1 MARLLLV
8 RHAPTDET
16 GKRLTGRLPGAYLGE
31 QGKAM
36 AQRTADA
43 LAEVKLKAVY
53 SSPIERTWETAEIL
67 ARPHRLEPVAEEGL
81 LEVDYGKWSGRTLKS
96 LYRLRAWQTVQMTPS
111 RMVFPEGE
119 SIAAAQRR
127 AVETCEALADRHG
140 KDTIALVSH
149 SDVIKAVLSHFL
161 GQPLDL
167 FQRIVISPASVSVVD
182 LPRQGLPT
190 LVAMNALAPGMTRP

>member
-1 MARLLLV
+1 MARLLLI

-16 GKRLTGRLPGAYLGE
+16 GKRLTGRLPGAHLDD
-31 QGKAM
+31 QGRGM
-36 AQRTADA
+36 AQSTADA
-43 LAEVKLKAVY
+43 LSEVKLKAIY
-53 SSPIERTWETAEIL
+53 SSPLERTRETAEII
-67 ARPHRLEPVAEEGL
+67 ARPHGLEPVVHDGL

-96 LYRLRAWQTVQMTPS
+96 LYRLKAWHTVQVTPS
-111 RMVFPEGE
+111 RMTFPDGE

-127 AVETCEALADRHG
+127 AVDTCEALADRHG

-149 SDVIKAVLSHFL
+149 SDIIKAILSHFL

-190 LVAMNALAPGMTRP
+190 LVTMNALAPGPAHA